1 MVYFGIVHYAQWRS
15 SHISRSVE
23 FNLRARMMEKYPLT
37 ATAVRKVLS
46 SALAADIRRQQKWR
60 AYCSGIESLIDPP

>member
-1 MVYFGIVHYAQWRS
+1 MV
-15 SHISRSVE
+15 
-23 FNLRARMMEKYPLT
+23 EKYPLT

-60 AYCSGIESLIDPP
+60 AY